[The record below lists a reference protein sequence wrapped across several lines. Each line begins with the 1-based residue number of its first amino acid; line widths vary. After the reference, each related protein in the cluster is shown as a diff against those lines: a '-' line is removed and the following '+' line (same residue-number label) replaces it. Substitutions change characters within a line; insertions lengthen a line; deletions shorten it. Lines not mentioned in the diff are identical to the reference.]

1 MKVEDSDMATFLKAR
16 RTQQEEEQRLKKEK
30 DEEEGRRLREL
41 NDEHRRHD
49 AQWGVPKISP
59 GDLDM
64 EPEPIAS
71 GSFKDVIRAQLR
83 HEMHAV
89 GKQAMTVAV
98 IRLRQWSSTLVAVC
112 LRNWEDTPI
121 LRGCWLSCAVARV

>member
-1 MKVEDSDMATFLKAR
+1 MATFLKAR

-41 NDEHRRHD
+41 NDEQRRHD
-49 AQWGVPKISP
+49 AEWGVHKRSP

-64 EPEPIAS
+64 EPEPIAF
-71 GSFKDVIRAQLR
+71 GSFKDVIRARLR
-83 HEMHAV
+83 HEMHTV

-98 IRLRQWSSTLVAVC
+98 T
-112 LRNWEDTPI
+112 
-121 LRGCWLSCAVARV
+121 